1 MKMFPF
7 LGVHFFLF
15 IILLLLYYCNILML
29 WYIAIMYHSYIHEK
43 EEYESVWYAYNKDM
57 YFTS

>member
-7 LGVHFFLF
+7 LGVHFFLR
-15 IILLLLYYCNILML
+15 IILLLYYYYILML

-43 EEYESVWYAYNKDM
+43 EEYESVWYAYNKDI
-57 YFTS
+57 YFTG